1 MRVSIVT
8 MAFPWPSET
17 FAARDFRALRARG
30 ASITVH
36 QLRRKLPSQD
46 ALAHEQGVADVP
58 ARHPSIPALAAL
70 LLPGGPGLGRIL
82 RLALRIAR
90 DRDTAWRERVR
101 CLVLLPFAA
110 QVARRVMRERPDVL
124 HLYWGHYPA
133 MVTVLLRGRLPGT
146 MRTMFLGAYD
156 LERGLGVSRWAAA
169 ESRVVYT
176 HAHANVPALRAVLGP
191 DADIVV
197 AHRGIDLSPYPPV
210 AELAR
215 TSRGPTVLSAGRLIP
230 NKGVDRVLEAF
241 ARILERHP
249 DARLRIAGDGP
260 ARAELEAAVARAGMA
275 HAVTFLGWLGEE
287 EVRREMMAAKIFLML
302 SRKSGE
308 RLPNVVKEAMAS
320 GCVCVVSRSPG
331 IDELIEDGVD
341 GWVIEGD
348 APGPVAEVVG
358 RHLGVERFEPMQ
370 ERAAGKIRRAFDA
383 AAAAEA
389 YLGRWREGA

>member
-1 MRVSIVT
+1 
-8 MAFPWPSET
+8 
-17 FAARDFRALRARG
+17 
-30 ASITVH
+30 
-36 QLRRKLPSQD
+36 
-46 ALAHEQGVADVP
+46 
-58 ARHPSIPALAAL
+58 
-70 LLPGGPGLGRIL
+70 
-82 RLALRIAR
+82 
-90 DRDTAWRERVR
+90 
-101 CLVLLPFAA
+101 
-110 QVARRVMRERPDVL
+110 
-124 HLYWGHYPA
+124 
-133 MVTVLLRGRLPGT
+133 
-146 MRTMFLGAYD
+146 
-156 LERGLGVSRWAAA
+156 
-169 ESRVVYT
+169 
-176 HAHANVPALRAVLGP
+176 NVPALRAVLGP

-210 AELAR
+210 DELAR

-249 DARLRIAGDGP
+249 EARLRIAGDGP
-260 ARAELEAAVARAGMA
+260 ARAELEASVARAGMA

-341 GWVIEGD
+341 GWVIDGD

-370 ERAAGKIRRAFDA
+370 ERAAGKIR
-383 AAAAEA
+383 
-389 YLGRWREGA
+389 